1 MSANS
6 RLTIAVHALAWIGL
20 YSEIGGG
27 PATSAS
33 IAASVRT
40 NPVVIRRLL
49 SELREG
55 ELVVSHRGTPAGWTL
70 SRPAADITLLEV
82 KNALGEGSPFALHSS
97 APSVN
102 CPIGLSIG
110 PVLSDIYDVAE
121 KAANDALARFTIQQS
136 LDEMLDRSNRTKPSL
151 FVNFTKTVQKM
162 P

>member
-1 MSANS
+1 
-6 RLTIAVHALAWIGL
+6 
-20 YSEIGGG
+20 
-27 PATSAS
+27 
-33 IAASVRT
+33 
-40 NPVVIRRLL
+40 
-49 SELREG
+49 
-55 ELVVSHRGTPAGWTL
+55 
-70 SRPAADITLLEV
+70 
-82 KNALGEGSPFALHSS
+82 
-97 APSVN
+97 VN